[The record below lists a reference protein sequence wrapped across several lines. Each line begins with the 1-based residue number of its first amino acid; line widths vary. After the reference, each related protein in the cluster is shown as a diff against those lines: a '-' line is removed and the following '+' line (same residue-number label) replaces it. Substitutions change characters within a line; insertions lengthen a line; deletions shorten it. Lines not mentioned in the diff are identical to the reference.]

1 MTILVN
7 LYDLRQ
13 NHLNIVNTI
22 IQTIDNSVQ
31 IILIIKISKNWKRTL
46 CVISV
51 AASQTRMGARKKPQ
65 NSKSTLFFSE
75 SSAVLKCDLGHK
87 VWIRWAN
94 FEFKEH
100 LHLWEH
106 LPPSLTQSAFLPLRA
121 LPSLLQSPRCVK
133 CHLCV
138 KSVSGAALIND
149 GSLEN
154 APPKFPMPSFA
165 IWSKRK

>member
-31 IILIIKISKNWKRTL
+31 IILIIKISKSWKGTL

-65 NSKSTLFFSE
+65 NSISTLFFCQNP
-75 SSAVLKCDLGHK
+75 VLKCDLGHK
-87 VWIRWAN
+87 V
-94 FEFKEH
+94 
-100 LHLWEH
+100 
-106 LPPSLTQSAFLPLRA
+106 
-121 LPSLLQSPRCVK
+121 
-133 CHLCV
+133 
-138 KSVSGAALIND
+138 
-149 GSLEN
+149 
-154 APPKFPMPSFA
+154 
-165 IWSKRK
+165 

>member
-31 IILIIKISKNWKRTL
+31 IILIIKISKSWMGTL

-65 NSKSTLFFSE
+65 NSKSTLFFVRTQCLSVIWAIKFE
-75 SSAVLKCDLGHK
+75 SDNNTCLDKTAL
-87 VWIRWAN
+87 
-94 FEFKEH
+94 FEAGQY
-100 LHLWEH
+100 L
-106 LPPSLTQSAFLPLRA
+106 
-121 LPSLLQSPRCVK
+121 
-133 CHLCV
+133 
-138 KSVSGAALIND
+138 VS
-149 GSLEN
+149 
-154 APPKFPMPSFA
+154 
-165 IWSKRK
+165 

>member
-51 AASQTRMGARKKPQ
+51 AASQTRMGARKKATQ
-65 NSKSTLFFSE
+65 NQHYFVRIQCLSVIWAIKSE
-75 SSAVLKCDLGHK
+75 SDNNTCLDKTTL
-87 VWIRWAN
+87 AN
-94 FEFKEH
+94 T
-100 LHLWEH
+100 W
-106 LPPSLTQSAFLPLRA
+106 
-121 LPSLLQSPRCVK
+121 
-133 CHLCV
+133 
-138 KSVSGAALIND
+138 
-149 GSLEN
+149 
-154 APPKFPMPSFA
+154 
-165 IWSKRK
+165 